1 LSAPRNGEQPL
12 RLSHTEIYKHIHRQ
26 TDRQTDIQT
35 DTRTQTHTHT
45 HTHTHT
51 RERARAHAHAHAH
64 AHADTVEQHT
74 QSGQFVST
82 KERRTTTQ
90 TVIHRCTT

>member
-12 RLSHTEIYKHIHRQ
+12 RLSHTQIYKHIHRQ

-35 DTRTQTHTHT
+35 DRHTDRHTDTDTDTHT
-45 HTHTHT
+45 
-51 RERARAHAHAHAH
+51 HAHAHAD
-64 AHADTVEQHT
+64 ADTVEQHT

>member
-1 LSAPRNGEQPL
+1 MSAPRNGEQPL

-26 TDRQTDIQT
+26 TDRQTDRHTDRHT
-35 DTRTQTHTHT
+35 DTDTHTH
-45 HTHTHT
+45 
-51 RERARAHAHAHAH
+51 AHAHAHTH